1 MLNIAQ
7 IGCGSWGQNLIR
19 NFFQLKNVSISMVAE
34 IDKER
39 INYVNL
45 NYPQIKTTNEYR
57 EILNEPNIDAVVV
70 ATEARSHFNFA
81 KQILESDKHVFV
93 EKPLS
98 MTIKQALELVKLA
111 EEKNK
116 VIMVGHTFEYNS
128 AVRYLKDYIKN
139 GNLGKI
145 YYIYSQ
151 RLNLGRIRQD
161 INVMWNLA
169 PHDISILLYILE
181 KIPISVSA
189 KGISY
194 IQEGIED
201 IVFMTLTF
209 EDEITAH
216 IQVSWL
222 DPNKVRKMTVVG
234 SKKMIIYDDVDEN
247 KIHIYDKGIDK
258 KNISNF
264 LGEYDDFGK
273 FQLIHRAGDI
283 LFPKINFVEPLRV
296 ECYHFVDCIINGKKP
311 LTDGYDGLRVVN
323 VLEAAQKSI
332 EKDSVEINIGLD

>member
-1 MLNIAQ
+1 
-7 IGCGSWGQNLIR
+7 
-19 NFFQLKNVSISMVAE
+19 MVAE

-39 INYVNL
+39 INYINL

-283 LFPKINFVEPLRV
+283 LFPKINFVEPLRM
-296 ECYHFVDCIINGKKP
+296 ECYHFVDCVINGKKP

-332 EKDSVEINIGLD
+332 EKGSVEINIGLD